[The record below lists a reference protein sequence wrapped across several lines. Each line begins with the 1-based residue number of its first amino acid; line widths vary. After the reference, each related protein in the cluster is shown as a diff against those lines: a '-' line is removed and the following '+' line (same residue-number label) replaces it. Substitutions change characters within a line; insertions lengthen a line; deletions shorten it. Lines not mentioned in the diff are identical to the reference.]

1 MRVYT
6 RRETRPDRL
15 GQNAQPAPRAGLSQ
29 GPERP
34 NRRSASR
41 PAEQSDRNTRQTSTF
56 ILPVHAGLALPR
68 LGDVPSHYSID
79 NEQAASAQLA
89 LKLLEVGLVQAC
101 DDAPYSSPNALI
113 EKAITRTLGD
123 SLSYPG
129 LDLVFRVATFE
140 EQGRHYLLVFV
151 DGVPV
156 ISFDAAARVFDK
168 VEPQLGPSILG
179 YVYHTLDL
187 TPAFTPEV
195 AKDIIRWHYWQG
207 LDDDSILLAEAEE
220 ELEYQFSDRKEAF
233 TREDVVAYAQE
244 HFLTSQKVDARLA
257 PRYQEHGALS
267 LERCRGLC
275 TEKLEQALP
284 IITALEKLA
293 ELQGALPERDR
304 HIDDLIEGEL
314 PFGVIVTLG
323 GDHDLVREVY
333 GEYEQQIWQAG
344 MDFQPSYALG
354 FDPDDP
360 ETLTTLKD
368 ALTVCGLILEQTDA
382 LFHALEAMS

>member
-1 MRVYT
+1 MRVPT
-6 RRETRPDRL
+6 RNETRPDRL
-15 GQNAQPAPRAGLSQ
+15 GQNAQPAPRASLSQ
-29 GPERP
+29 RP
-34 NRRSASR
+34 TRPKRRSASR
-41 PAEQSDRNTRQTSTF
+41 PAEQSDRNTRHTSTF
-56 ILPVHAGLALPR
+56 TLPAHAGLALPR
-68 LGDVPSHYSID
+68 LGGVPTHYSID

-89 LKLLEVGLVQAC
+89 LKLLEVGFVQAC
-101 DDAPYSSPNALI
+101 DDAPHSSPNALI
-113 EKAITRTLGD
+113 EKAITRTLGN
-123 SLSYPG
+123 SFSYPG
-129 LDLVFRVATFE
+129 FDLVFRVAKFE
-140 EQGRHYLLVFV
+140 EQGCHYLLVFV
-151 DGVPV
+151 SGVPV
-156 ISFDAAARVFDK
+156 ISFDAAATALDK
-168 VEPQLGPSILG
+168 LDPQLGPSILG
-179 YVYHTLDL
+179 YVYRTLDL

-207 LDDDSILLAEAEE
+207 LDDDSILLEEAEE
-220 ELEYQFSDRKEAF
+220 ELEHQFGNRERAF
-233 TREDVVAYAQE
+233 THEDVIAYAQE

-333 GEYEQQIWQAG
+333 GEYEQQIWQTG
-344 MDFQPSYALG
+344 MDFQPTYALG

-368 ALTVCGLILEQTDA
+368 ALTVCGLILEQTNA
-382 LFHALEAMS
+382 LFYALEEMA